1 MVLGI
6 ISPSW
11 CSSWEIGFRTYPN
24 FTSLRLVLYAVIEN
38 FGYRQLNVWWR
49 FWAIIDKIRE
59 GPSGRKTKER
69 IRAGGRDAGDW
80 GAEALI
86 RRRRPARKRSA
97 AGGTSFS
104 FRRAILLAVCA
115 GCVGWNLWNR
125 FARTQPRQYDNASK
139 SPINFWPKIRDVDV
153 MVVYGFGMLWKGYD
167 KSENLFRARH
177 GTRPTTVTP
186 RSDSSKT
193 IHGAG
198 DGTTPAVYRRERSGS
213 KKTPTR
219 VPTS

>member
-11 CSSWEIGFRTYPN
+11 CSSLEIGFRTYPN

-59 GPSGRKTKER
+59 GPSGSKTKER

-97 AGGTSFS
+97 MAVVVLFS
-104 FRRAILLAVCA
+104 ARDSSRCLCRLRGLEPLEQIRADSTAALRQCVKIADKLLAENQ
-115 GCVGWNLWNR
+115 GRG
-125 FARTQPRQYDNASK
+125 
-139 SPINFWPKIRDVDV
+139 RD
-153 MVVYGFGMLWKGYD
+153 GGLRIWHA
-167 KSENLFRARH
+167 L
-177 GTRPTTVTP
+177 
-186 RSDSSKT
+186 
-193 IHGAG
+193 
-198 DGTTPAVYRRERSGS
+198 ERL
-213 KKTPTR
+213 
-219 VPTS
+219 